1 MAIDASTTER
11 RRGRIVVEKGALAFN
26 GRYIGPIVEVS
37 AEGLC
42 FQYLADKSRAEVRK
56 FQNAMG
62 ADTLDIIYGAYD
74 FALTGLPV
82 QTIVDFQISSRET
95 DRSTVMTRRR
105 EVIFGQLTPE
115 QSFSLKR
122 FLLLNRYGAVPP
134 EKTGRKKRIAAT
146 GLE

>member
-1 MAIDASTTER
+1 MAIDARTTEQR
-11 RRGRIVVEKGALAFN
+11 WGRIAAEKGALAFN
-26 GRYIGPIVEVS
+26 GRYIGPIVEIS

-42 FQYLADKSRAEVRK
+42 FQYLADQSRAEAREL
-56 FQNAMG
+56 QNDMA

-82 QTIVDFQISSRET
+82 QDIVDFQISDLET

-105 EVIFGQLTPE
+105 EVVFGQLTPE

-122 FLLLNRYGAVPP
+122 FLLLNRYGAVPQ
-134 EKTGRKKRIAAT
+134 EKTGRKKRIAAI